1 MFVRQTSK
9 LRNQPP
15 SSLMYHLHRWGMV
28 PRNSYRWFSSKPFD
42 KLLIA
47 NRGEIAC
54 RVIRTCQRLG
64 IETVAIYSNA
74 DGIHSL
80 HASMADEAYCIGSGP
95 TAGES
100 YLRGEEILEVAQKSG
115 AQAIHPGYGFLS
127 ENADF
132 CRKITGNGIT
142 FVGPSPEA
150 ILAMGS
156 KSYSKSIME
165 DANVPTTPGYHGS
178 NQDSDFLLHEAVTN
192 VGFPLL
198 IKAVMGGGGKGIR
211 LVWNQKDFLPALES
225 CKRESMAAFGDVGVL
240 LEKYLVNPRHVEV
253 QIIADTHGNV
263 VHLFERD
270 CSLQRRHQKVIEE
283 APASDL
289 PTEIRHKLGE
299 MGKKAATAVN
309 YVNAGTVE
317 FLLDT
322 QSDNKEFYF
331 CEMNTRLQVE
341 HPVTEMITSIDL
353 VEWQLRVAAGEE
365 LPIKNQRDIIACG
378 HAFEARIYA
387 EKGIDF
393 IPAAGT
399 IWHHGPPTVPNTG
412 NSNVK
417 VRVDTGIQT
426 GDEIGVYYD
435 PMISKLITYGVDRK
449 DALDTMFNALKNYH
463 LAGVTTN
470 IEFLLKCVEHPM
482 FQKPGAIN
490 TGFIDNY
497 MNELKL
503 DVSTE
508 SPCNTALA
516 AFVILLHLENRMGVR
531 DLNDARR
538 TAGTPWSSFAGSWR
552 MGGSNNRARRVL
564 RLLKGSHETHVV
576 ECISNVNGSATVVVR
591 DEHGMNF
598 DSFEIEG
605 SLGTDGLLVVLV
617 NGTQHVKSL
626 AKLKENMNDGT
637 ISVMCW
643 SQNQVDG
650 KYSSSTSFKHP
661 MVSQILVCDE
671 QAITGYGTV
680 KAPMPGRIVRI
691 NFRDG
696 DLVKKDE
703 PVVVMEAMKMEHTI
717 KAPKGGIVQGLSFHR
732 VNDIIKDSTTLFLVG
747 ENVAPPNTP

>member
-1 MFVRQTSK
+1 MLVRHAVN

-15 SSLMYHLHRWGMV
+15 ASLLYHLHRWGKV
-28 PRNSYRWFSSKPFD
+28 SGNSYRWISSKPFD

-74 DGIHSL
+74 DGIHAL

-95 TAGES
+95 TASES
-100 YLRGEEILEVAQKSG
+100 YLRGEEILEIAQRSG

-127 ENADF
+127 ENSDF
-132 CRKITGNGIT
+132 CRRITGNGIA
-142 FVGPSPEA
+142 FVGPTPEA

-156 KSYSKSIME
+156 KSHSKSIME
-165 DANVPTTPGYHGS
+165 NANVPTTPGYHGS

-211 LVWNQKDFLPALES
+211 LVWDQKDFLPALES
-225 CKRESMAAFGDVGVL
+225 CKRESMAAFGDDAVL

-289 PTEIRHKLGE
+289 STEIRDKLGE

-309 YVNAGTVE
+309 YINAGTVE

-365 LPIKNQRDIIACG
+365 LPIKNQKDIIARG

-393 IPAAGT
+393 IPATGT
-399 IWHHGPPTVPNTG
+399 IWHHGPPTVPSTG
-412 NSNVK
+412 YSNNK
-417 VRVDTGIQT
+417 IRVDTGIKT
-426 GDEIGVYYD
+426 GDEISVFYD

-449 DALDTMFNALKNYH
+449 DALDTMVKALKNYQ

-470 IEFLLKCVEHPM
+470 IEFLLKCAEHPL
-482 FQKPGAIN
+482 FQTPGAIN
-490 TGFIDNY
+490 TGFIETN

-503 DVSTE
+503 DETVE
-508 SPCNTALA
+508 SPCYTALA
-516 AFVILLHLENRMGVR
+516 AFAVMLHLENRAGVR

-538 TAGTPWSSFAGSWR
+538 TAGTPWSSFSGSWR
-552 MGGSNNRARRVL
+552 MGSFNSRAKRVL
-564 RLLKGSHETHVV
+564 RLSKDSNQTHVV

-591 DEHGMNF
+591 DELGVTI

-605 SLGTDGLLVVLV
+605 SLGSDGSLVVLV
-617 NGTQHVKSL
+617 NGTRRVKSL
-626 AKLKENMNDGT
+626 AKLNENMNDGT
-637 ISVMCW
+637 ISVVCW
-643 SQNQVDG
+643 SQIQVDG
-650 KYSSSTSFKHP
+650 KYTFSTSFEHP
-661 MVSQILVCDE
+661 MVSQSWASDE
-671 QAITGYGTV
+671 RAIVGFGTV

-691 NFRDG
+691 NFCDG
-696 DLVKKDE
+696 DLVKKGE
-703 PVVVMEAMKMEHTI
+703 SVVVMEAMKMEHTI
-717 KAPKGGIVQGLSFHR
+717 KAPKDGIVQGISLHR

-747 ENVAPPNTP
+747 E